1 MPNKKRN
8 LFNLITALF
17 FLIVGVLFFLIP
29 FMSLGSDPVEPDP
42 EIVEPIEPQPPTA
55 PLVLVAHSGGA
66 ISGNVYS
73 NSLEAFEASVRYGI
87 DLIEVDFM
95 PTTDGEIVLTHVWQ
109 NMPSRIPGA
118 PNHIVSHAEFMSYRL
133 FNRYTT
139 MDLSMLIA
147 FLDEHPDIR
156 IITDTKDGYDNYT
169 ALYAIAEQY
178 PEHINRFIAQA
189 YRFEHV
195 ERLRTLGFED
205 IIVTLYL
212 MPEELFENPAEIRR
226 LAEEYEVYA
235 ITIQEYGLTPEF
247 AAELGVGE
255 IRFFAHTVNSD
266 LRAQELQEMGFYGIY
281 TNFLIYDEQ
290 GILIPARAPE
300 PERDLA
306 QLEENRAEADFDE
319 EELEILQTSLLYRLD
334 TPVYFRYGEPLLVSH
349 TGTSAPYPSFAR
361 AIASPFVR
369 FDTGILYLP
378 LGNLLTE
385 AMSYTWDAE
394 ESALTI
400 GILPITED
408 FLLYRS
414 HIFISEALIEHL
426 FAYHTLR
433 VEDYLLVTPVHMEWS
448 EDDILTLAERLFAG
462 I

>member
-1 MPNKKRN
+1 MPNTKRN
-8 LFNLITALF
+8 LFYLITALL
-17 FLIVGVLFFLIP
+17 FLIVGVLFFLVP
-29 FMSLGSDPVEPDP
+29 LLSLAPPLEPDP
-42 EIVEPIEPQPPTA
+42 IEPEIPEVTEPGTPTA

-73 NSLEAFEASVRYGI
+73 NALEAFEASVRYGI

-109 NMPSRIPGA
+109 NMPNRIPGA
-118 PNHIVSHAEFMSYRL
+118 PDHIVSHRDFMSYRL

-147 FLDEHPDIR
+147 FLDEHPHVR

-195 ERLRTLGFED
+195 PRLRTLGFED

-212 MPEELFENPAEIRR
+212 MPAELMGNPAEIKR
-226 LAEEYEVYA
+226 LALEHEVYA
-235 ITIQEYGLTPEF
+235 ITIQEYGLTPER
-247 AAELGVGE
+247 AAALGVGE

-266 LRAQELQEMGFYGIY
+266 LRAEELHEMGFYGIY

-290 GILIPARAPE
+290 GALTPARAPE
-300 PERDLA
+300 PEHDLA
-306 QLEENRAEADFDE
+306 RLEENLAGLDE
-319 EELEILQTSLLYRLD
+319 ETLEILQTSLLYRLD
-334 TPVYFRYGEPLLVSH
+334 TPVYLRYGEPLLVSH
-349 TGTSAPYPSFAR
+349 MGTTIPYPNFAQG
-361 AIASPFVR
+361 IASPFVH

-385 AMSYTWDAE
+385 AMSYTWDTE
-394 ESALTI
+394 ENALTI

-426 FAYHTLR
+426 FAYHILR
-433 VEDYLLVTPVHMEWS
+433 IEDYLLVTPVYTEWA
-448 EDDILTLAERLFAG
+448 EDDLLTLAEVLFAG